1 VGQVLALSL
10 GADEIRSHAVPAA
23 VTAAFKK
30 PRRVSS
36 FGSFPLFCEVF
47 S

>member
-1 VGQVLALSL
+1 LEACATISARATGGVA
-10 GADEIRSHAVPAA
+10 AAPAA

-36 FGSFPLFCEVF
+36 MADDYYTAP
-47 S
+47 